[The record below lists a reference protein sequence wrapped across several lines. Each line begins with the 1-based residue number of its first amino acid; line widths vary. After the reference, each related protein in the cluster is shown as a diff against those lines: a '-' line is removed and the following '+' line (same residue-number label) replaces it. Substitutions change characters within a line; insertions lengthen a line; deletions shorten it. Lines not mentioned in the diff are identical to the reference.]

1 MADNIYK
8 STWTSAANTQ
18 VGTYPY
24 INATQTESGHLDL
37 KDDTRGAEAMRRQHG
52 ISGTYEHWARN
63 GDVDTVVKGN
73 NFTVVVR
80 DNNVIIQG
88 ICNIEIHGD
97 SKLHVYGNTIT
108 QIDGNM
114 QAVVS
119 GDTNIHSDGDID
131 VSSDGDVNISGS
143 VVYLNS
149 PSDVIVSGDLRVDG
163 EITCAALSSKTN
175 VTANY
180 KIFGVGGIETLGGIN
195 AGFVTPGPV
204 VPPGVITAISSI
216 ECPLATFG
224 VMKSILMSDTLN
236 SKIYDTHVH
245 PSFKG
250 PTGIP
255 SVPFIGV

>member
-18 VGTYPY
+18 VGSYPY

-52 ISGTYEHWARN
+52 TSGTYEHWYHN
-63 GDVDTVVKGN
+63 GDADTVVKGN

-80 DNNVIIQG
+80 NNNVIIQG

-97 SKLHVYGNTIT
+97 SKLHVYGDAIT

-131 VSSDGDVNISGS
+131 ISSDGDVDISAN
-143 VVYLNS
+143 VIYLNS

-175 VTANY
+175 VTANF

-204 VPPGVITAISSI
+204 VPPGVITSITSI
-216 ECPLATFG
+216 ESPLAVFG
-224 VMKSILMSDTLN
+224 VMQSVLMSDVIN
-236 SKIYDTHVH
+236 SAIYDTHVH
-245 PSFKG
+245 PKAG
-250 PTGIP
+250 VP
-255 SVPFIGV
+255 SIPFIGV